1 MTTPSTTPA
10 AEATSTPVAATPTLD
25 SVRAQIGGLISYLVS
40 VVGIMSG
47 STKRVNGSA
56 GYALEMQ
63 GMLLPRAE
71 RTEGATL
78 TPLTAELLAEIAGD
92 SAPTVQGEDST
103 PESGAAS
110 VISLASQI
118 QTRSDQKSAASTSVE
133 ALDDAGRIALVSTY
147 FANRADS
154 TTPTDVSVV
163 DQVRASKLVT
173 RVTKSAGP
181 LELEFSKVVRTA
193 AKAGDETAQA
203 VLDAATAVR
212 KERLAK

>member
-1 MTTPSTTPA
+1 
-10 AEATSTPVAATPTLD
+10 
-25 SVRAQIGGLISYLVS
+25 
-40 VVGIMSG
+40 MSG